1 MQLVV
6 FIDATRLYIF
16 VERRS
21 AFVEGLRGST
31 RTTSVTRSCTIP
43 IMHVPSWNSV
53 GDLYAFAAY
62 CYEFFLWVLKR
73 IILPVS
79 LESYWANVCC
89 RTSALFNLD
98 TRVYSNATK
107 NMFKIEYVCVCV
119 YALVSS
125 RSLCLLRACF
135 CVSAWVWLFFGHVL
149 QCVLLTEVVIITLL
163 FITNLMIDIV
173 SWSNIFK

>member
-1 MQLVV
+1 MFCGSTVENKKNPAYFDVKLLKSPITLMFLKMSYIFWGIWSTIPKYKKKAMTNIFNDVVTLDLAFNFQNMMQLVV

-62 CYEFFLWVLKR
+62 CYEFFFVSIEEDNSPSFLR
-73 IILPVS
+73 IILS
-79 LESYWANVCC
+79 Q
-89 RTSALFNLD
+89 
-98 TRVYSNATK
+98 
-107 NMFKIEYVCVCV
+107 
-119 YALVSS
+119 
-125 RSLCLLRACF
+125 CLL
-135 CVSAWVWLFFGHVL
+135 
-149 QCVLLTEVVIITLL
+149 
-163 FITNLMIDIV
+163 
-173 SWSNIFK
+173 